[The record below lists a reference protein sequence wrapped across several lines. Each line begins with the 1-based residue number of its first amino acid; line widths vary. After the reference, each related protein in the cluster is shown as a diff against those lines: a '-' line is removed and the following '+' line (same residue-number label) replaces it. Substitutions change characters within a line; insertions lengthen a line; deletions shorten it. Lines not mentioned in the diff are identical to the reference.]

1 MWRRTSAATLPIFLL
16 FLLGSAQILARAQEP
31 GDGPRKVVVHVTPQY
46 PAVAHNMHIAG
57 VVKIVAVVSPNGSV
71 KSVEIKGGH
80 PLLAQAA
87 QNAVREWK
95 WAPAPHES
103 REELEIKFT
112 PE

>member
-1 MWRRTSAATLPIFLL
+1 MWRRILAVTLPILLL
-16 FLLGSAQILARAQEP
+16 FFIGSVSIPAQPQEAADGARKIL
-31 GDGPRKVVVHVTPQY
+31 VHVTPQY
-46 PAVAHNMHIAG
+46 PAAAHNLHLGGM
-57 VVKIVAVVSPNGSV
+57 VKVEAVVLPNGSV

-95 WAPAPHES
+95 WAPGPHETH
-103 REELEIKFT
+103 EELEIKFN